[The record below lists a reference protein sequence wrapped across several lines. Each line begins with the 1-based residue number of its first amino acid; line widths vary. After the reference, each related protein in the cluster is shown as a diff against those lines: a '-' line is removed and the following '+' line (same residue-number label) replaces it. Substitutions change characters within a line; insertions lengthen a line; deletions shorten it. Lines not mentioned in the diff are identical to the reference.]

1 MPELSLFVL
10 DSNVITTIKKANP
23 QLSLTVVLCI
33 KATIRVSSNKG
44 EKLMSLISLLAWLV
58 IGGVAGWLASLV
70 MKTDSQQGTLV
81 DIFVG
86 IVGAFIGGFVL
97 NTFGLAADAG
107 EFSILS
113 LVTAFVGAVILLAI
127 IKLLRRA

>member
-1 MPELSLFVL
+1 
-10 DSNVITTIKKANP
+10 
-23 QLSLTVVLCI
+23 
-33 KATIRVSSNKG
+33 
-44 EKLMSLISLLAWLV
+44 MSLISLLAWLV

-70 MKTDSQQGTLV
+70 MKTDSQQGTMI

-97 NTFGLAADAG
+97 NTLGLASDAG